1 MGEGGITSE
10 KEEVTLAFA
19 KVMDIFKNSGVF
31 RRDIL
36 ENAVRKTDGLSYG
49 SLREGIHGLL
59 KEEFDV
65 RFTVG
70 DQKNP
75 KLKISIFDPPLFLL
89 DKDLVG
95 KEEMYVHIGS
105 RGISEKE
112 PKWDEKKGCFRY
124 PDGKES
130 LCLKLEKPLTVSQ
143 VKELGMISE
152 RIKEKREKEERV

>member
-1 MGEGGITSE
+1 MGEGGISSE
-10 KEEVTLAFA
+10 KATLAFA

-31 RRDIL
+31 KGNIL
-36 ENAVRKTDGLSYG
+36 EDVVRKTDGLSYG

-89 DKDLVG
+89 GKDLMG

-105 RGISEKE
+105 RGTLEEEE

-130 LCLKLEKPLTVSQ
+130 LCLKLKKPLTVSQ
-143 VKELGMISE
+143 VKELKMISE
-152 RIKEKREKEERV
+152 GIKEKRIKERV